1 MLHMLRLIVCF
12 FMISWLFA
20 GYSRSEETAVP
31 EIGKDIPGVDTE
43 KMQQDIN
50 KVLNDVQKNISGSKP
65 LLPTQEQNEQG
76 EKEAKQAVENFN
88 STENQKKLQDEKE
101 RVQKENTPADT
112 PLIQPQSQQS
122 SSKETVY
129 IFLSSSVP
137 DVTVH
142 AYLTQ
147 AALYS
152 GSGIVPV
159 FFGLTNGVKDKR
171 AAGRYFGHVMQ
182 ENLECVDLQGQR
194 CPRMKVRIAVNSTL
208 FTQYSI
214 TQVPTVVYTNGEDS
228 WTLGGDS
235 ALDFM
240 LTRIDGEARSPFL
253 EGLIKRL
260 RGTH

>member
-182 ENLECVDLQGQR
+182 ANLDCVDLPGQR
-194 CPRMKVRIAVNSTL
+194 CSRREVRVAVNSTL
-208 FTQYSI
+208 FRQYGI
-214 TQVPTVVYTNGEDS
+214 IQVPTVVYTNGEDS
-228 WTLGGDS
+228 WALGGDS